1 MAFMSKSLKIG
12 TLALRNNLILAP
24 MAGITN
30 LPFRLLARQ
39 HGASLCFTEMVSTEG
54 LVRSGKNTLEL
65 LKSSSEDR
73 PLGVQVFGHDPQQ
86 VAEGVRIA
94 EQHGD
99 LIDINMGC
107 PVKKVVSSGA
117 GSALLRSPEKVG
129 AMVAAARRA
138 TKLPLTI
145 KIRTGWNVS
154 EHTFLEIA
162 RIAEEEGCDAIT
174 LHPRNRMEMFDGKAD
189 WDRISELKGSTGLPV
204 IGSGDLFS
212 ACDIKDMLDR
222 TGCDGAMVARG
233 VLGNP
238 WIFSEASAL
247 LDGRQGEAPS
257 PRERLATALRHMEM
271 LIALL
276 GEKTA
281 LRELRKHLSWYTKGL
296 PGAAQVRD
304 AINRTEKKGELE
316 EILHGFFGRD
326 SQ

>member
-1 MAFMSKSLKIG
+1 MIKSLTIG
-12 TLALRNNLILAP
+12 TLTLRNNLILAP

-30 LPFRLLARQ
+30 LPVRLLARQ

-54 LVRSGKNTLEL
+54 LVRNGKKTLEL
-65 LKSSSEDR
+65 LQSSRDDR

-86 VAEGVRIA
+86 VAEGVRA
-94 EQHGD
+94 VEEYGD

-107 PVKKVVSSGA
+107 PVKKVVNSGA
-117 GSALLRSPEKVG
+117 GSALLRKPEKVKD
-129 AMVAAARRA
+129 MVRAARRA

-145 KIRTGWNVS
+145 KIRTGWDVS

-162 RIAEEEGCDAIT
+162 RIAEDEGCDAIT

-189 WDRISELKGSTGLPV
+189 WDRISELKDSTGLPV

-212 ACDIKDMLDR
+212 ACDIKDMFER

-247 LDGRQGEAPS
+247 LEGREHETPS

-271 LIALL
+271 LISLL
-276 GEKTA
+276 GENAA
-281 LRELRKHLSWYTKGL
+281 LRELRKHLAWYTKGL

-304 AINRTEKKGELE
+304 AINRTEKREDLE
-316 EILHGFFGRD
+316 EILYRFFSRD
-326 SQ
+326 GQ

>member
-1 MAFMSKSLKIG
+1 MIKSLKIG
-12 TLALRNNLILAP
+12 TLTLKNNLILAP

-30 LPFRLLARQ
+30 LPFRLIARQ

-54 LVRSGKNTLEL
+54 LVRNGKKTLEL
-65 LKSSSEDR
+65 LKSSREDR
-73 PLGVQVFGHDPQQ
+73 PLGIQVFGHDPQQ
-86 VAEGVRIA
+86 VAEGVRVI
-94 EQHGD
+94 EEYGD
-99 LIDINMGC
+99 LVDINMGC
-107 PVKKVVSSGA
+107 PVKKVVNSGA
-117 GSALLRSPEKVG
+117 GSALLRKPDKVK
-129 AMVAAARRA
+129 AMVRAARRA

-154 EHTFLEIA
+154 ELTFLEIA

-189 WDRISELKGSTGLPV
+189 WDRIAELKVSTGIPV

-212 ACDIKDMLDR
+212 PCDVKNMLER

-238 WIFSEASAL
+238 WIFSGTSVL
-247 LDGRQGEAPS
+247 LDGRKPQTVSSG
-257 PRERLATALRHMEM
+257 ERLETALRHMDM

-276 GEKTA
+276 GETPA
-281 LRELRKHLSWYTKGL
+281 LRELRKHLAWYTKGL

-304 AINRTEKKGELE
+304 TINRTEKREDLVR
-316 EILHGFFGRD
+316 ILYSFFSREM
-326 SQ
+326 Q

>member
-1 MAFMSKSLKIG
+1 MIKSLTIG
-12 TLALRNNLILAP
+12 TLTLRNNLILAP

-30 LPFRLLARQ
+30 LPVRLLARQ

-54 LVRSGKNTLEL
+54 LVRNGKKTLEL
-65 LKSSSEDR
+65 LQSSREDR

-86 VAEGVRIA
+86 VAEGVRVV
-94 EQHGD
+94 EEYGD

-107 PVKKVVSSGA
+107 PVKKVVNSGA
-117 GSALLRSPEKVG
+117 GSALLRKPEKVKD
-129 AMVAAARRA
+129 MVRAARRA

-162 RIAEEEGCDAIT
+162 RIAEDEGCDAIT

-189 WDRISELKGSTGLPV
+189 WDRISELKDSTALPV

-212 ACDIKDMLDR
+212 ACDIKDMFER

-247 LDGRQGEAPS
+247 LDGREHQTPS

-271 LIALL
+271 LISLL
-276 GEKTA
+276 GENAA
-281 LRELRKHLSWYTKGL
+281 LRELRKHLAWYTKGL

-304 AINRTEKKGELE
+304 AINRTEKREDLE
-316 EILHGFFGRD
+316 EILYRFFSRD
-326 SQ
+326 GQ

>member
-1 MAFMSKSLKIG
+1 MIKSLTIG
-12 TLALRNNLILAP
+12 TLTLRNNLILAP

-30 LPFRLLARQ
+30 LAVRLLARQ

-54 LVRSGKNTLEL
+54 LVRNGKKTLEL
-65 LKSSSEDR
+65 LQSSRDDR

-86 VAEGVRIA
+86 VAEGVRA
-94 EQHGD
+94 VEEYGD

-107 PVKKVVSSGA
+107 PVKKVVNSGA
-117 GSALLRSPEKVG
+117 GSALLRKPEKVKD
-129 AMVAAARRA
+129 MVRAARRA

-145 KIRTGWNVS
+145 KIRTGWDVS

-162 RIAEEEGCDAIT
+162 RIAEDEGCDAIT

-189 WDRISELKGSTGLPV
+189 WDRISELKDSTGLPV

-212 ACDIKDMLDR
+212 ACDIKDMFER

-247 LDGRQGEAPS
+247 LDGREHETPS

-271 LIALL
+271 LISLL
-276 GEKTA
+276 GENAA
-281 LRELRKHLSWYTKGL
+281 LRELRKHLAWYTKGL

-304 AINRTEKKGELE
+304 AINRTEKREDLE
-316 EILHGFFGRD
+316 EILYRFFSRD
-326 SQ
+326 GQ